1 MQWGGVGIHDWWNNE
16 QFWVIGG
23 GASSHL
29 FALFQGLLKVLARVN
44 TNFTVTST
52 LMMEILQTFTYS
64 SGHHC

>member
-1 MQWGGVGIHDWWNNE
+1 MQWGGVSIHGWWNNE
-16 QFWVIGG
+16 QFWVTGG
-23 GASSHL
+23 SASSHL